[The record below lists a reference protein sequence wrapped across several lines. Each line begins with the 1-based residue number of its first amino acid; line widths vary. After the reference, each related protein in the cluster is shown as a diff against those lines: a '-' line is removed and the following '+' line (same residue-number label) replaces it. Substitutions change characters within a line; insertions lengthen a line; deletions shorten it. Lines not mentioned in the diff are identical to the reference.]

1 MSTSKL
7 SLIVTLV
14 HISLAILVFSY
25 LEKLSSIDLDEV
37 GILLVFGLVILAFIL
52 AIKSRQTTLG
62 VLMLV
67 VNSIFLMVSLVLLYF
82 ALTFTFRV

>member
-1 MSTSKL
+1 MSTSKFC
-7 SLIVTLV
+7 LIVTLV

-25 LEKLSSIDLDEV
+25 IEKLSSIGLDEL
-37 GILLVFGLVILAFIL
+37 GILLVVGLVILAFIL
-52 AIKSRQTTLG
+52 AIKSSQTTLG

>member
-1 MSTSKL
+1 MSTSKFC
-7 SLIVTLV
+7 LIVTLV

-25 LEKLSSIDLDEV
+25 LEKLSSIDLDEF

-67 VNSIFLMVSLVLLYF
+67 ANSIFLMVSLVLLYF

>member
-7 SLIVTLV
+7 CLIVTLV

-25 LEKLSSIDLDEV
+25 LEKLSSIDLDEL

-67 VNSIFLMVSLVLLYF
+67 ANSIFLMISLVLLYF

>member
-1 MSTSKL
+1 MSTSKFC
-7 SLIVTLV
+7 LIVTLV
-14 HISLAILVFSY
+14 HISLAILIFSY
-25 LEKLSSIDLDEV
+25 SEKLSSIGLDEL

-67 VNSIFLMVSLVLLYF
+67 ANSIFLLIWLALFYF
-82 ALTFTFRV
+82 MATFTFKV

>member
-1 MSTSKL
+1 MSTSKFC
-7 SLIVTLV
+7 LIVTLV

-25 LEKLSSIDLDEV
+25 IEKLSSIGLDEL